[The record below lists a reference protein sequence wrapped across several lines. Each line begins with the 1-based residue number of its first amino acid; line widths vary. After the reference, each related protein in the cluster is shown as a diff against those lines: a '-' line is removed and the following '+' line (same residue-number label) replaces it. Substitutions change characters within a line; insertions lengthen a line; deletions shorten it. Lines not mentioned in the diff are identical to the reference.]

1 MRISP
6 WGGMRVR
13 LGAGGLLAM
22 EGTNGLLSFQATG
35 CSTTNRLKTS
45 EILSSEQVNC
55 VLYCF
60 LSL

>member
-1 MRISP
+1 MC
-6 WGGMRVR
+6 VR

-22 EGTNGLLSFQATG
+22 EGITGLLLFQATG
-35 CSTTNRLKTS
+35 CSATNRLKTS

-55 VLYCF
+55 ILYCF

>member
-1 MRISP
+1 MH
-6 WGGMRVR
+6 VR

-22 EGTNGLLSFQATG
+22 EETTGLLSFQATG